1 MNLQSL
7 FLCFLLILANNLKCF
22 TLLKLKLF
30 SQNHNIVF
38 SYSQIVLY
46 SLVYPLT
53 EEISCLMSLVF
64 FEFYFN
70 GWSRILNCLWFMS
83 GHVNRKES
91 VISNCTQMIM
101 LFLFR
106 MTLDGLDSL
115 WEKIIIHWLYNFC
128 TLVMLN
134 YLNKPNNEL
143 SECEIQVCEKVKV
156 RKRSYSLSDCMQ
168 KYDRL
173 FHFHENYFFKG
184 FDKKVPTDETIEITK
199 NKTR

>member
-1 MNLQSL
+1 
-7 FLCFLLILANNLKCF
+7 
-22 TLLKLKLF
+22 
-30 SQNHNIVF
+30 
-38 SYSQIVLY
+38 
-46 SLVYPLT
+46 
-53 EEISCLMSLVF
+53 
-64 FEFYFN
+64 
-70 GWSRILNCLWFMS
+70 
-83 GHVNRKES
+83 
-91 VISNCTQMIM
+91 
-101 LFLFR
+101 
-106 MTLDGLDSL
+106 
-115 WEKIIIHWLYNFC
+115 
-128 TLVMLN
+128 MLN